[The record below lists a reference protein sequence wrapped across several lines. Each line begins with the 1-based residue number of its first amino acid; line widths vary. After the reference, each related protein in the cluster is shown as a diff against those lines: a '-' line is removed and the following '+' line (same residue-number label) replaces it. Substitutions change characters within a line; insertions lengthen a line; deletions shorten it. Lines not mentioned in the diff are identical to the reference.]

1 MGARRRPRLRP
12 HVDRSRLLAVQDLV
26 GVAPWLVSLGRTRH
40 AESLQAETCRVQ
52 VLPKVLRRMSSV
64 ELLLDDGA
72 RRRTTVKCIFFN
84 LVHNDVRLIIVRTTI
99 DIPDEAYRVVKS
111 YARARGLSLGKAVGE
126 LVLHTDRPKVTLRSE
141 DGFPTFD
148 LPPDAPV
155 ITSEMV
161 RELEDE
167 L

>member
-1 MGARRRPRLRP
+1 
-12 HVDRSRLLAVQDLV
+12 
-26 GVAPWLVSLGRTRH
+26 
-40 AESLQAETCRVQ
+40 
-52 VLPKVLRRMSSV
+52 MSSV